1 MRISYQGT
9 TRRQGLCAIA
19 LAVATLAGANMAL
32 AAPDSWPNRPIKMLI
47 GFSAGGAVDN
57 VGRQL
62 AQGLGARL
70 GQSVVVEN
78 KPGATGTLAGD
89 AAAKS
94 LPDGYTV
101 LLGTQS
107 TMLVAPAVYPKMP
120 FRPME
125 DLAPISLV
133 ASVPLVL
140 VVHPSVPVQ
149 NVKELIALARAQKGE
164 LAYASS
170 GQGGPQHVAS
180 ELLNQMAGV
189 KMVHIPYKGESNA
202 LADVLG
208 AQVTVMF
215 GNLPTLLPSIRSGKL
230 RAIAVSS
237 LQRSDVAPDIPTVAE
252 SGLPGFEALTW
263 FGLFAPVATPKPVI
277 ERLHR
282 EIVTSLADKEFQ
294 SKLRGQGLT
303 LVGNDPAQ
311 FRSYMQTET
320 VKWAKLV
327 ESAKIKPD

>member
-1 MRISYQGT
+1 MHASNKGLNRRHGLRAMAWAAAMLATAKPAWST
-9 TRRQGLCAIA
+9 TD
-19 LAVATLAGANMAL
+19 T
-32 AAPDSWPNRPIKMLI
+32 WPGRPIKMLI

-70 GQSVVVEN
+70 GQSVIVEN
-78 KPGATGTLAGD
+78 KPGATGILAGD
-89 AAAKS
+89 ATAKS

-120 FRPME
+120 FRPMD

-140 VVHPSVPVQ
+140 VVHPSVPVH
-149 NVKELIALARAQKGE
+149 NVKDLIALARALKGE

-202 LADVLG
+202 LADILG
-208 AQVTVMF
+208 GQVTVMF
-215 GNLPTLLPSIRSGKL
+215 GNLPTLLPSIRAGKL

-263 FGLFAPVATPKPVI
+263 FGLFAPAATPRPVI
-277 ERLHR
+277 DRLHR
-282 EIVTSLADKEFQ
+282 EVVSSLADKEF
-294 SKLRGQGLT
+294 SAKLRSQGLT
-303 LVGNDPAQ
+303 LVGNDPAK

>member
-1 MRISYQGT
+1 MHASNKGL
-9 TRRQGLCAIA
+9 TRRHGLRAMA
-19 LAVATLAGANMAL
+19 WAAATLAIGKQAWATT
-32 AAPDSWPNRPIKMLI
+32 DTWPGRPLKMLI

-70 GQSVVVEN
+70 GQSVIVEN
-78 KPGATGTLAGD
+78 KPGATGILAGD
-89 AAAKS
+89 ATAKS
-94 LPDGYTV
+94 LADGYTL

-120 FRPME
+120 FRPMD

-140 VVHPSVPVQ
+140 VVHPSVSVH
-149 NVKELIALARAQKGE
+149 NVKDLIALARAQKGE

-202 LADVLG
+202 LADILG
-208 AQVTVMF
+208 GQVTVMF
-215 GNLPTLLPSIRSGKL
+215 GNLPTLLPSIRAGKL

-263 FGLFAPVATPKPVI
+263 FGLFAPAATPRPVI
-277 ERLHR
+277 DRLHR
-282 EIVTSLADKEFQ
+282 EVVSSLADKEF
-294 SKLRGQGLT
+294 SAKLRSQGLT
-303 LVGNDPAQ
+303 LVGNDPAK

>member
-1 MRISYQGT
+1 MQIPHPGM
-9 TRRQGLCAIA
+9 TRRQGLGA
-19 LAVATLAGANMAL
+19 LGAAL
-32 AAPDSWPNRPIKMLI
+32 AAAATGNAAWASTEAWPNRSIKLLI

-62 AQGLGARL
+62 AQGLGPRL
-70 GQSVVVEN
+70 GQTMIVEN
-78 KPGATGTLAGD
+78 KPGATGILAGD
-89 AAAKS
+89 ATAKA

-125 DLAPISLV
+125 DLAPISLI

-140 VVHPSVPVQ
+140 VVHPSVAVH

-208 AQVTVMF
+208 GQVPVMF
-215 GNLPTLLPSIRSGKL
+215 GNLPTLLPSIRAGKL

-237 LQRSDVAPDIPTVAE
+237 LQRSEVAPDIPTVAE
-252 SGLPGFEALTW
+252 SGLAGFEALTW
-263 FGLFAPVATPKPVI
+263 FGLFTPAATPKPII

-282 EIVTSLADKEFQ
+282 EVVASLADKEFQ
-294 SKLRGQGLT
+294 AKLQAQGLT

-311 FRSYMQTET
+311 FRSYMQKET
-320 VKWAKLV
+320 VKWARLV